1 MRIVLLLAFQQQ
13 VINVVI
19 LLSFLGHRDRRSVK
33 QRSGL
38 TATCW
43 LGSLVKLHRRLL
55 LGAAQVLVYIGFVCP
70 REAKLSCIFVG
81 NADFV
86 AVQALKER
94 RSWTLLDVIV
104 EVDASECRF
113 GEVVRWL
120 LTKVTELEGHSGRG
134 YNIVV
139 VVATSIIVGFCQ
151 LERLKLLL
159 VEQAI
164 HLVISFEVD
173 LSFVT

>member
-1 MRIVLLLAFQQQ
+1 MI
-13 VINVVI
+13 
-19 LLSFLGHRDRRSVK
+19 
-33 QRSGL
+33 
-38 TATCW
+38 T
-43 LGSLVKLHRRLL
+43 
-55 LGAAQVLVYIGFVCP
+55 GAG
-70 REAKLSCIFVG
+70 
-81 NADFV
+81 
-86 AVQALKER
+86 
-94 RSWTLLDVIV
+94 
-104 EVDASECRF
+104 ECRF